1 MYMYKYIYICIYT
14 SVLQMTMTTL
24 RKTCHCSATRCVP
37 SCCSVLQCV
46 AVCCSVLQ
54 CVEDFAADVD
64 DAAHNVLLLR

>member
-1 MYMYKYIYICIYT
+1 MYIYICT
-14 SVLQMTMTTL
+14 TDDDDDASQDMPLFRHQVCTVMLQ
-24 RKTCHCSATRCVP
+24 CVAV
-37 SCCSVLQCV
+37 CCSVLQCV